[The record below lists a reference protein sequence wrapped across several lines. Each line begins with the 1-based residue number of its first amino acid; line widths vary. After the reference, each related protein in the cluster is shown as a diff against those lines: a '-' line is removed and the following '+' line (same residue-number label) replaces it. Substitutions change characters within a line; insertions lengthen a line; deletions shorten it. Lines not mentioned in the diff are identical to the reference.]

1 MEKHCSEYAVL
12 RICRAI
18 GVSTSGY
25 YKYKQGKTSNR
36 KNADKLIN
44 KEIKEIFEKSR
55 QVYGSPRITQA
66 LRRKGIMIG
75 KNKVARL
82 MREQSLKS
90 VVKRKFKAT
99 TNSNHSLP
107 VAENQLKQNFTTIS
121 PNKVWASD
129 ITYIW
134 TREGWLYLVVVID
147 IFTRQII
154 SWRVDTRLSK
164 AFVHSAIE
172 KSITERKPKQGLIF
186 HSDRGVQYA
195 SNEVRNLLENNHISQ
210 SMSRKGNCYD
220 NAITETFFHTFK
232 MELVYQTRFKT
243 RSEAEMM
250 IFEYIEVFY
259 NRHRM
264 HSSLNY
270 LSPLEFEQQFFS
282 NK

>member
-1 MEKHCSEYAVL
+1 MEKYSSQYPVM

-18 GVSTSGY
+18 GVSRSGY
-25 YKYKQGKTSNR
+25 YKYKKGKVSNR
-36 KNADKLIN
+36 QENDKLII
-44 KEIKEIFEKSR
+44 KEIKEIFEKNR
-55 QVYGSPRITQA
+55 RIYGSPRITQA
-66 LRRKGIMIG
+66 LHRKGNMIG

-90 VVKRKFKAT
+90 VVQRKFKAT

-107 VAENQLKQNFTTIS
+107 VAENQLKQNFTTLS

-164 AFVHSAIE
+164 TFVHSAIE
-172 KSITERKPKQGLIF
+172 KSIREKKPKQGLIF

-195 SNEVRNLLENNHISQ
+195 SNEVRNLLENNHITQ

-220 NAITETFFHTFK
+220 NAITETFFHTLK
-232 MELVYQTRFKT
+232 MELVYQTRFET

-259 NRHRM
+259 NRQRM

-270 LSPLEFEQQFFS
+270 LSPLEFEQQFF
-282 NK
+282 NYK